1 MRSPPR
7 PGRQPSPRHARWASV
22 APWSSRCCR
31 TARRCSACS
40 AVTTGWSLAWRRET
54 SSSTWAR
61 PVSSTPSRRVGQLAD
76 VGAHLVEAPVSGSVA
91 AAESRK
97 LLIMAAGDGA
107 TARPR
112 HTGAARHRRPGDRS
126 RRARSRGGDE
136 ARRQRRAVRHQPG
149 RRRIVGARRARR
161 HRPVGRVRRVRLV
174 GGRRSGRALPAGG
187 VRAPGDGRRDLP
199 DRPRDQGPRSRH
211 RARLRGRGAAAA
223 GRDQPGRD
231 ACRSAAGLGA
241 ADMGQMATYLRETP

>member
-7 PGRQPSPRHARWASV
+7 PAAGSRRLVHARWASV

-61 PVSSTPSRRVGQLAD
+61 LVSSTPSPRVRQLAD

-97 LLIMAAGDGA
+97 LLIMAAGA
-107 TARPR
+107 EQPLARCHAR
-112 HTGAARHRRPGDRS
+112 AARHRRPGDRS
-126 RRARSRGGDE
+126 RRAGSRGGDE

-149 RRRIVGARRARR
+149 RRRIVGARRAGG
-161 HRPVGRVRRVRLV
+161 HRPVGRRTTCSPRRRPPPRSCTT
-174 GGRRSGRALPAGG
+174 GGRCSST
-187 VRAPGDGRRDLP
+187 RR
-199 DRPRDQGPRSRH
+199 RPP
-211 RARLRGRGAAAA
+211 
-223 GRDQPGRD
+223 
-231 ACRSAAGLGA
+231 
-241 ADMGQMATYLRETP
+241 